1 MPLPAMSGPEPGPR
15 RFLTA
20 MPLDVW
26 RECLSPLRFSQGR
39 AQILRCAQD
48 DKTAGCHPFASL
60 RAGSERSLRV
70 WRDGRRSFAALR
82 MTGRTALKS
91 SDEVGKSYT
100 SYGKSSLQ
108 TSGKFLAPLTACQEK
123 TMLKV

>member
-1 MPLPAMSGPEPGPR
+1 MPLPAMSGSEPGPR

-26 RECLSPLRFSQGR
+26 RECLSPLRFSLGR

-48 DKTAGCHPFASL
+48 DKTPGCHPFAFL

-70 WRDGRRSFAALR
+70 WRDGRRSKARAQDDRQALR

-91 SDEVGKSYT
+91 SDEVGKS
-100 SYGKSSLQ
+100 
-108 TSGKFLAPLTACQEK
+108 
-123 TMLKV
+123 